1 MAAPARVFVPTPA
14 QPAVAEST
22 VPFDVFVNSV
32 EILRS
37 RTADPRQLA
46 TGVAEELGLLLRYP
60 GWLPAEQR
68 LPGAE
73 SYRQH
78 LLHVA
83 PDGGFSVVSLVW
95 KPGQRTPIHDH
106 VAWCVVGVYE
116 GLETETRYR
125 LFEQGRQR
133 FLVQQGTRIAQPGD
147 TTSLVPPSENIHE
160 VRNEGSSLA
169 ISIHVYGANIRERGT
184 SIYECFDHLEQRG
197 GPGSARPILWR
208 AAA

>member
-1 MAAPARVFVPTPA
+1 MAAPARDFLLTPTL
-14 QPAVAEST
+14 PAVAEST
-22 VPFDVFVNSV
+22 RGFDGFVNNV

-37 RTADPRQLA
+37 RTADPRELA
-46 TGVAEELGLLLRYP
+46 TGVARELGLLLRCP
-60 GWLPAEQR
+60 GWLKRQDR

-73 SYRQH
+73 TYRQH

-116 GLETETRYR
+116 GVETETRYR

-133 FLVQQGTRIAQPGD
+133 FLVQQGTRVAHAGD
-147 TTSLVPPSENIHE
+147 TTALVPPSENIHE
-160 VRNEGSSLA
+160 VRNDGSSLA

-184 SIYECFDHLEQRG
+184 SIYECFDHVEQRA